1 MNAVGGGG
9 GDSIDIP
16 ATGRFRPA
24 DFHLSSRRLL
34 ASCAL
39 IFPFSLTIFILCFFG
54 AIIFLFVL
62 TAVVIFGSVFLA
74 RKRGSGRRVAL
85 KVMPMDTSDD
95 EEYER
100 FIREL
105 ESVVGLN
112 DSADEARQRDL
123 NIVFFEDWFISASFA
138 CIGEL
143 LLRCYIVL
151 GPTCN

>member
-1 MNAVGGGG
+1 MYDDTMDDA
-9 GDSIDIP
+9 
-16 ATGRFRPA
+16 
-24 DFHLSSRRLL
+24 RRTL
-34 ASCAL
+34 AL
-39 IFPFSLTIFILCFFG
+39 IDRDYSSAGCLGIG
-54 AIIFLFVL
+54 G
-62 TAVVIFGSVFLA
+62 FGSVFLA

-85 KVMPMDTSDD
+85 TVMPMDTSDD

-112 DSADEARQRDL
+112 DSADEERQRDL